1 MAEAVGLVLS
11 AVQLFPPTVAIYAA
25 YCESKEIGAI
35 SVTHQIQL
43 RTERVRYE
51 VWGEY
56 MGLKSKDD
64 SGTDQPQHQM
74 HEWWAAHPEKLA
86 LVLDTMAL
94 IALKLLEVEKQQKK
108 YKVEGSNVAS
118 PGVASR
124 MLDDVQKAL
133 AGSSFHLA
141 YQQLA
146 AVRIEEHKKLAKEL
160 KSRHNFLSSLRFSL
174 FGKLKLENLIADL
187 RSYNDTLE
195 KIIGFAAVL
204 KGKLYSRVL
213 DVEKDSQNQQG
224 LTELA
229 NAVQVNE
236 PMIAHIAQR
245 KATYLALKDRIRNGT
260 ANNVLSNN
268 PGPRLTYSNLV
279 IKNRHS
285 GREFGTYENTPVMIE
300 WKILSPELPGDA
312 GICRIRDLAIF
323 LSDSTLA
330 TSNFKDSMH
339 IMNCMGYL
347 KQPGKSDAVALIY
360 RTDASPHRT
369 LLELITGQSNFS
381 LGSRYRLARELA
393 EGLFYMH
400 LTGWLHKGISS
411 HNIIISGDTTL
422 PGRTHDLHLFL
433 AGFNSARLD
442 APGQISE
449 KFQIDE
455 QADLYHHPEYQGSN
469 KKTASYNRQYDIYSL
484 GLVLLELGT
493 WEPIK
498 DSGKYN
504 VAKYNPT
511 KFQSRLLKGPAEYLT
526 STMGNAY
533 KKAVHWCLKDQF
545 DTGSGL
551 ASMPDEERSQAFW
564 DAVVVP
570 LASCNIPE

>member
-1 MAEAVGLVLS
+1 AIV
-11 AVQLFPPTVAIYAA
+11 PPTVAIYAA

-43 RTERVRYE
+43 RIERFRYE
-51 VWGEY
+51 CWGEY
-56 MGLKSKDD
+56 MGLKSKHD
-64 SGTDQPQHQM
+64 SGTDQPQHQL
-74 HEWWAAHPEKLA
+74 HEWWAAHPEKLV
-86 LVLDTMAL
+86 LVLDTMVL
-94 IALKLLEVEKQQKK
+94 ISRKFLEVEKQQKK
-108 YKVEGSNVAS
+108 YKVEGSNLDS

-124 MLDDVQKAL
+124 ILDDVQKAL
-133 AGSSFHLA
+133 ASSMVSSFHLA
-141 YQQLA
+141 HQQLA
-146 AVRIEEHKKLAKEL
+146 AVRIEEHKNLAKEL

-187 RSYNDTLE
+187 RNYNDTLE

-204 KGKLYSRVL
+204 KGRLYSRVL
-213 DVEKDSQNQQG
+213 DVEKDSQNRQG

-236 PMIAHIAQR
+236 SMIAHIAQR

-260 ANNVLSNN
+260 ANNVLTND

-285 GREFGTYENTPVMIE
+285 GREFGTYGNTPVMIE

-433 AGFNSARLD
+433 AD

-469 KKTASYNRQYDIYSL
+469 KKSASYNRQYDIYSL

-493 WEPIK
+493 WDPIK

-504 VAKYNPT
+504 
-511 KFQSRLLKGPAEYLT
+511 FQSRLLKGPVEYLT
-526 STMGNAY
+526 STMGNGY

-551 ASMPDEERSQAFW
+551 ASMPDEERSEAFW